1 MSLSSDSSLTC
12 VCEACSFCLLLRS
25 FVLFASSSSELPASW
40 FPPLIAEALRSW
52 RACQALPLALI
63 LKQMVDEDDVEED
76 CGGLAGE
83 PEEEEEEEEKELA
96 KAEGGPGLCL

>member
-25 FVLFASSSSELPASW
+25 VVLFAPSSSELPASW
-40 FPPLIAEALRSW
+40 FPPLIAEALLSC

-63 LKQMVDEDDVEED
+63 RKQIVDEDDAEEEF
-76 CGGLAGE
+76 GGLARE
-83 PEEEEEEEEKELA
+83 PEEEEEEEEKELV
-96 KAEGGPGLCL
+96 KAEEGPGLCL